1 MRGMC
6 GWGIHVEVRVEA
18 GENGAGWLR
27 PPTGCLRGPSELP
40 CLEVWAGGTS
50 AWVHLVSEGNGG
62 EPGRRLR

>member
-1 MRGMC
+1 M
-6 GWGIHVEVRVEA
+6 EA